1 MIRDFSY
8 QNPTRIHF
16 GKSAMEK
23 LPMELSQYGERV
35 LLVYGKS
42 SIKRIPCGAEGQSLY
57 DHVLQVLRVAGKQVV
72 ELGGVSAN
80 PRYSELLEGARL
92 ARENRVDLI
101 LAVGG
106 GSVIDCAK
114 GISCAA
120 YAEGDVW
127 ERYYVRQEKVNNP
140 IIPVGSI
147 LTMAGTG
154 SEMNS
159 GSVIT
164 NEAQRLKIGRVY
176 PLALVA
182 PRFSILNPEFTYTV
196 PRYQMVSGIADIFS
210 HLMEQYFSD
219 EDDCTTDY
227 LIEGVM
233 RSLISASRKAIQ
245 NPQDYE
251 ARSNIMWC
259 ATVALNKLLSLSK
272 TEDWEVHMIEH
283 QLGAYTDC
291 AHGIGLAII
300 SPAYYRHIYRYGLP
314 RFVRFAQQV
323 WGVEESKEQGAR
335 NQEQIALAGIDCL
348 EAFFR
353 ELGIPSTLR
362 EVGATEEMLP
372 QIAHSTTLGGG
383 YKTLTADDVETILR
397 ACY

>member
-23 LPMELSQYGERV
+23 LPVELSQYGERV

-57 DHVLQVLRVAGKQVV
+57 DHVLQVLREAGKQVV

-80 PRYSELLEGARL
+80 PRYSELAEGARL
-92 ARENRVDLI
+92 AREHRVDLI

-127 ERYYVRQEKVNNP
+127 ERYYVRQEKVDNP

-164 NEAQRLKIGRVY
+164 NEEQRLKIGRVY
-176 PLALVA
+176 PLAQVA

-233 RSLISASRKAIQ
+233 RSLISASRKALQ
-245 NPQDYE
+245 HPQDYE

-323 WGVEESKEQGAR
+323 WGVEESTEQR
-335 NQEQIALAGIDCL
+335 TKNQEQIALAGIDCL